1 MPELT
6 FQDIDRIRRDVKGQD
21 ICFSHLADELLDHL
35 CCDVEQEMACGLN
48 FSEAYRRVKEKM
60 GYRRLKEIQ
69 EETLYA
75 VDTKYRN
82 MKNTMKISGIAGT
95 AMLGIAAL
103 FKIMH
108 WPGAG
113 ILCILG
119 GISLA
124 FVFMPSALNVLWK
137 ETKSRK
143 KIFLYVTAFLAAMFF
158 IAGVVFKIQHWPL
171 AGILLSLAAMTGVLL
186 FIPALT
192 ADLLRNEHD
201 RSGKTVSVL
210 FSLTLA
216 CYILGILFKVQ
227 HWPAGQLLMIAGLAG
242 LFFVVLPW
250 HMWLTWKD
258 DRNVSARFIFIIVGS
273 LAIVIPSMLLN
284 LSMQRN
290 FDQGFRLMLSEQQA
304 LFRYRLAENRLMLD
318 SNADTTRI
326 GLLSEID
333 HRTMDLISTIVQM
346 EESMISEAVG
356 EPGTSVSQA
365 DNVTKKESGGEIQL
379 IAMIQPFNKQP
390 LSNYLLPGTQS
401 RIRLD
406 HALKDYSG
414 FIMQLETG
422 SDLSNL
428 SLLLEPESWFP
439 DSDETEERFSLV
451 SSLHLLE
458 LMKNTV
464 LTVETRALKAVI
476 EN

>member
-60 GYRRLKEIQ
+60 GHRRLKEIQ

-82 MKNTMKISGIAGT
+82 MKKTMKISGIAGT

-108 WPGAG
+108 WPLAG

-119 GISLA
+119 GITLA
-124 FVFMPSALNVLWK
+124 FVFMPSALTVLWK
-137 ETKSRK
+137 ETKSRN
-143 KIFLYVTAFLAAMFF
+143 KIFLYVTAFLASMFF

-171 AGILLSLAAMTGVLL
+171 AGILLSLAALTGVFL

-192 ADLLRNEHD
+192 ANMLRNESD
-201 RSGKTVSVL
+201 RFKKANSVL
-210 FSLTLA
+210 FALTLA

-227 HWPAGQLLMIAGLAG
+227 HWPGSQLLMIAGLAG
-242 LFFVVLPW
+242 IFFAVLPW
-250 HMWLTWKD
+250 HMWLTRKD
-258 DRNVSARFIFIIVGS
+258 DRNVSARFIFMIVGS
-273 LAIVIPSMLLN
+273 LAIVVPSMLLN

-290 FDQGFRLMLSEQQA
+290 FDSGFTLMLSEQQA
-304 LFRYRLAENRLMLD
+304 LSRYKMAENRLLLE
-318 SNADTTRI
+318 SNADSVTTR
-326 GLLSEID
+326 LLSEID
-333 HRTMDLISTIVQM
+333 HRTMDLISTIVHI
-346 EESMISEAVG
+346 EESMISEASG
-356 EPGTSVSQA
+356 EPGTSLSQS
-365 DNVTKKESGGEIQL
+365 DQVMKKENGGEIHL
-379 IAMIQPFNKQP
+379 IATIQPFNTVP
-390 LSNYLLPGTQS
+390 LSNNLLPGTPS
-401 RIRLD
+401 RVSLD
-406 HALKDYSG
+406 QALRDYSG
-414 FIMQLETG
+414 FIMQIG
-422 SDLSNL
+422 ADSDRNNL
-428 SLLLEPESWFP
+428 SLLLEPASWFP
-439 DSDETEERFSLV
+439 ESDEPEERVSLV

-458 LMKNTV
+458 LMKNTI
-464 LTVETRALKAVI
+464 LTVENRTLKAVI
-476 EN
+476 AN

>member
-35 CCDVEQEMACGLN
+35 CCDVEQEMAGGLN
-48 FSEAYRRVKEKM
+48 FSEAYRTVKEHM
-60 GYRRLKEIQ
+60 GHRRLKEIQ

-82 MKNTMKISGIAGT
+82 MKNTMKISGIAST
-95 AMLGIAAL
+95 VMLGFAAL

-113 ILCILG
+113 ILCSLG

-124 FVFMPSALNVLWK
+124 FVFMPSALTVLWK

-158 IAGVVFKIQHWPL
+158 IAGVVFKIQHWPA
-171 AGILLSLAAMTGVLL
+171 AGILLSLAALTGVFL
-186 FIPALT
+186 FIPALA
-192 ADLLRNEHD
+192 ADMLRNEPD

-210 FSLTLA
+210 FAVTLA

-227 HWPAGQLLMIAGLAG
+227 HWPGSQLLMIAGLAG

-250 HMWLTWKD
+250 YMWLTWKD

-273 LAIVIPSMLLN
+273 LAIVVPSMLLN

-290 FDQGFRLMLSEQQA
+290 FDAGFLMMQTEQQSF
-304 LFRYRLAENRLMLD
+304 FRYRSAENIALIKSNSDTAKTELLAALD
-318 SNADTTRI
+318 S
-326 GLLSEID
+326 
-333 HRTMDLISTIVQM
+333 RTGQLISVINDA
-346 EESMISEAVG
+346 EARMISESEG
-356 EPGTSVSQA
+356 EPGNPVELTYQVVQTSAGS
-365 DNVTKKESGGEIQL
+365 EIRFDRL
-379 IAMIQPFNKQP
+379 RRPFDPAAYGNH
-390 LSNYLLPGTQS
+390 LLPGTGT
-401 RIRLD
+401 RDMLD
-406 HALKDYSG
+406 KALTDYAEY
-414 FIMQLETG
+414 ILQLETNADM
-422 SDLSNL
+422 SREA
-428 SLLLEPESWFP
+428 LLLEPSAWLPVTDQP
-439 DSDETEERFSLV
+439 DRVV
-451 SSLHLLE
+451 SMMSALHLLE
-458 LMKNTV
+458 LMKNAV
-464 LTVETRALKAVI
+464 LTVEAMTINAVTA
-476 EN
+476 N

>member
-60 GYRRLKEIQ
+60 GHRRLKEIQ

-82 MKNTMKISGIAGT
+82 MKKTMKISGIAGT

-108 WPGAG
+108 WPLAG

-119 GISLA
+119 GITLA
-124 FVFMPSALNVLWK
+124 FVFMPSALTVLWK
-137 ETKSRK
+137 ETKSRN

-171 AGILLSLAAMTGVLL
+171 AGILLSLAALTGVFL

-192 ADLLRNEHD
+192 ANMLRNESD
-201 RSGKTVSVL
+201 RFKKANSVL
-210 FSLTLA
+210 FALTLA

-227 HWPAGQLLMIAGLAG
+227 HWPGSQLLMIAGLAG

-250 HMWLTWKD
+250 HMLLTWKD
-258 DRNVSARFIFIIVGS
+258 ERNISGRFIFMIVGS
-273 LAIVIPSMLLN
+273 LAIVVPSMLLN

-290 FDQGFRLMLSEQQA
+290 FEAGFMVMLEEQHA
-304 LFRYRLAENRLMLD
+304 LFRYRSAENSYLIKSNTD
-318 SNADTTRI
+318 STVTEQLSDLSTRT
-326 GLLSEID
+326 GQ
-333 HRTMDLISTIVQM
+333 LIAVINDV
-346 EESMISEAVG
+346 EARM
-356 EPGTSVSQA
+356 VS
-365 DNVTKKESGGEIQL
+365 ESGGKTGPEAEQTHRVTGSGVESNIL
-379 IAMIQPFNKQP
+379 FNELKGPFDLAVYGKN
-390 LSNYLLPGTQS
+390 LLPGTGP
-401 RIRLD
+401 RKMLD
-406 HALKDYSG
+406 DALLGYADFLKG
-414 FIMQLETG
+414 MEPAAELTREAM
-422 SDLSNL
+422 
-428 SLLLEPESWFP
+428 LLQPSAWFP
-439 DSDETEERFSLV
+439 ENDQSDRDISLI
-451 SSLHLLE
+451 SSIHLLE

-464 LTVETRALKAVI
+464 LTVEARAIKAII

>member
-1 MPELT
+1 MSELT
-6 FQDIDRIRRDVKGQD
+6 FQDIDLIRNDVTSQQ
-21 ICFSHLADELLDHL
+21 ICFSHLADELIDHL

-48 FSEAYRRVKEKM
+48 FSEAYRKVKGKM
-60 GYRRLKEIQ
+60 GHRRLKEIQ

-119 GISLA
+119 GIALA
-124 FVFMPSALNVLWK
+124 FVFMPSALTVLWK

-158 IAGVVFKIQHWPL
+158 IAGVVFKIQHWPF
-171 AGILLSLAAMTGVLL
+171 AGILLSLAAMTGVFL
-186 FIPALT
+186 FIPALI
-192 ADLLRNEHD
+192 ADMLRNEPD

-210 FSLTLA
+210 FAVLLA

-227 HWPAGQLLMIAGLAG
+227 HWPWSQFLMVAGLAG
-242 LFFVVLPW
+242 MFFVVLPW

-273 LAIVIPSMLLN
+273 LAIVVPSMLLN

-290 FDQGFRLMLSEQQA
+290 FDQGFKLMLSEQQS
-304 LFRYRLAENRLMLD
+304 LFRYRLAENRLLLTGN
-318 SNADTTRI
+318 SDTTKNR
-326 GLLSEID
+326 LLSEID
-333 HRTMDLISTIVQM
+333 HRTMNLISTIVQL
-346 EESMISEAVG
+346 EESMITEAVG
-356 EPGTSVSQA
+356 EPGKPVSQA
-365 DNVTKKESGGEIQL
+365 NRVINKESGGEIQL
-379 IAMIQPFNKQP
+379 VAMIQPFHTAQF
-390 LSNYLLPGTQS
+390 SNHFIPGTQTRVS
-401 RIRLD
+401 LD
-406 HALKDYSG
+406 NALKDYSG
-414 FIMQLETG
+414 FIMELEADTVHR
-422 SDLSNL
+422 SM
-428 SLLLEPESWFP
+428 SLLLDPEAWFP
-439 DSDETEERFSLV
+439 VGNEPEERFSLV

-458 LMKNTV
+458 LMKNTI
-464 LTVETRALKAVI
+464 LMVETRALKAVI

>member
-6 FQDIDRIRRDVKGQD
+6 LRDIDRIRRDVKGDD

-35 CCDVEQEMACGLN
+35 CCDVELEMAEGLN
-48 FSEAYRRVKEKM
+48 FFEAYRKVKGKM
-60 GYRRLKEIQ
+60 GQRRLKEIQ

-95 AMLGIAAL
+95 TMLGFAAL

-108 WPGAG
+108 WPWAG

-119 GISLA
+119 GVALA
-124 FVFMPSALNVLWK
+124 FVFMPSALTVLWK

-143 KIFLYVTAFLAAMFF
+143 KIFLYITAFLAAMLF
-158 IAGVVFKIQHWPL
+158 ITAVVFKIQHWPL
-171 AGILLSLAAMTGVLL
+171 AGILLSLAAITGVFM
-186 FIPALT
+186 FIPALV
-192 ADLLRNEHD
+192 ADMLRNEHD

-210 FSLTLA
+210 FAVTLA

-227 HWPAGQLLMIAGLAG
+227 HWPGSQLLMIVGLAG

-284 LSMQRN
+284 LSIQRDFN
-290 FDQGFRLMLSEQQA
+290 SGFKLMLSEQQA
-304 LFRYRLAENRLMLD
+304 LFRYKLAENRLLLD
-318 SNADTTRI
+318 SNSDTARI
-326 GLLSEID
+326 RLLSEIN
-333 HRTMDLISTIVQM
+333 HRTMDLISAIVQL

-356 EPGTSVSQA
+356 EPGTPVSRASQ
-365 DNVTKKESGGEIQL
+365 VTKNESGDEIQL
-379 IAMIQPFNKQP
+379 VAMIQPLNNAIF
-390 LSNYLLPGTQS
+390 SNYFLPGTQTRVS
-401 RIRLD
+401 LD
-406 HALKDYSG
+406 SALKDYSG
-414 FIMQLETG
+414 FIMELEADTVRR
-422 SDLSNL
+422 SM
-428 SLLLEPESWFP
+428 SLLLDPEAWFP
-439 DSDETEERFSLV
+439 VGNEPEERFSLV

-458 LMKNTV
+458 LMKNTI
-464 LTVETRALKAVI
+464 LSVETRALKAVI

>member
-1 MPELT
+1 MSELT

-35 CCDVEQEMACGLN
+35 CCDVEQEMAHGLN
-48 FSEAYRRVKEKM
+48 FSEAYRRVKGKM
-60 GYRRLKEIQ
+60 GHRRLKEIQ

-124 FVFMPSALNVLWK
+124 FVFMPSALTVLWK
-137 ETKSRK
+137 ETKSRE

-158 IAGVVFKIQHWPL
+158 IAGVVFKIQHWPF
-171 AGILLSLAAMTGVLL
+171 AGIILSLAAMTGVFL
-186 FIPALT
+186 FIPALVV
-192 ADLLRNEHD
+192 DMLRNEPD

-210 FSLTLA
+210 FAVLLA

-227 HWPAGQLLMIAGLAG
+227 HWPGSQILMITGLAG

-258 DRNVSARFIFIIVGS
+258 ERNVSAKFIFIIVGS
-273 LAIVIPSMLLN
+273 LAIVVPSMLLN

-290 FDQGFRLMLSEQQA
+290 FDAGFRLMLSEQQA
-304 LFRYRLAENRLMLD
+304 LFRYRLAENRHILD
-318 SNADTTRI
+318 SNADTARTR
-326 GLLSEID
+326 LLSEIND
-333 HRTMDLISTIVQM
+333 RTMDLISTIVQL

-356 EPGTSVSQA
+356 EPDTQVSRA
-365 DNVTKKESGGEIQL
+365 NHVIKKENGGEIQL
-379 IAMIQPFNKQP
+379 VAMIQPFNNEP
-390 LSNYLLPGTQS
+390 FSNHFLPGTQS
-401 RIRLD
+401 RISLD
-406 HALKDYSG
+406 RALKYYSG
-414 FIMQLETG
+414 FISQLETG
-422 SDLSNL
+422 TDRSSLF
-428 SLLLEPESWFP
+428 LLLEPESWFP
-439 DSDETEERFSLV
+439 DSEEPEERTSLV

-464 LTVETRALKAVI
+464 LTVETRALLAVM

>member
-60 GYRRLKEIQ
+60 GHRRLKEIQ

-75 VDTKYRN
+75 VDTKYRK

-113 ILCILG
+113 IMCILG
-119 GISLA
+119 GVSLA
-124 FVFMPSALNVLWK
+124 FVFMPSALTVLWK

-158 IAGVVFKIQHWPL
+158 IAGVVFKIQHWPV
-171 AGILLSLAAMTGVLL
+171 AGILLSLAALTGVLL

-192 ADLLRNEHD
+192 ADMLRNEPHP
-201 RSGKTVSVL
+201 GKKALSVV
-210 FSLTLA
+210 FAVTLA

-227 HWPAGQLLMIAGLAG
+227 HWPGSRLLMIAGLAG
-242 LFFVVLPW
+242 IFFAVLPW

-258 DRNVSARFIFIIVGS
+258 DRNVSAKFIFIIVGS
-273 LAIVIPSMLLN
+273 LAIATPSMLLN
-284 LSMQRN
+284 LSMQQN
-290 FDQGFRLMLSEQQA
+290 FDSGFTLMLSEQQA
-304 LFRYRLAENRLMLD
+304 LFRYRMAENRLMLER
-318 SNADTTRI
+318 NADSARTR
-326 GLLSEID
+326 LLSEID
-333 HRTMDLISTIVQM
+333 HRTMDLISAIV
-346 EESMISEAVG
+346 EIEDSMISEAAG
-356 EPGTSVSQA
+356 EPGTSTSQA
-365 DNVTKKESGGEIQL
+365 KHVLSKETGGEIHL
-379 IAMIQPFNKQP
+379 IAMIQPLNTAP
-390 LSNYLLPGTQS
+390 LSNHFLPGTPS

-406 HALKDYSG
+406 QALKDYSG
-414 FIMQLETG
+414 FIMQLE
-422 SDLSNL
+422 SDSDRSYLSP
-428 SLLLEPESWFP
+428 LLEPESWFP
-439 DSDETEERFSLV
+439 HSDEPEEMLSLV

-458 LMKNTV
+458 LMKNTI
-464 LTVETRALKAVI
+464 LTVEARALKAVI